1 MEAQSTAGVAA
12 AAAGIGVTNPAKQ
25 SATTMSAHNSLVARE
40 GGAARDLNGR
50 DSPML
55 MGLKISRVA

>member
-1 MEAQSTAGVAA
+1 
-12 AAAGIGVTNPAKQ
+12 
-25 SATTMSAHNSLVARE
+25 MSAHNSLVARE
-40 GGAARDLNGR
+40 GAAARDLNGR